1 MLFST
6 LKKNKGTLWVR
17 ERRKH
22 PKIQKLCY
30 QLWEMGRQIKRHSIE
45 LSDLHKVDRVC
56 ALTCVL
62 KMETLVHEREAH
74 THTSK

>member
-1 MLFST
+1 
-6 LKKNKGTLWVR
+6 
-17 ERRKH
+17 
-22 PKIQKLCY
+22 
-30 QLWEMGRQIKRHSIE
+30 MGRQIKRHSIE